1 MTTQTANDLLF
12 QYTDSEYVRPVPA
25 ALVVA
30 RADVLA
36 TVQELRT
43 IPDDR
48 LTRVWAWK
56 GGSEEEVRYGFYRIG
71 EAFELAGIEAATAL
85 RSSGTDRGPAAD
97 RLAPAT
103 AARWDLH
110 GLLIPLADATWDA
123 GPGGDEWTIRQTLGH
138 VVASQR
144 GYGATSAWWQTQ
156 ALPADMPDLPVVPES
171 IFDVL
176 PTEEAE
182 AEGTPVAVR
191 DRLDDALD
199 RSCERLAGLPED
211 RLAYGARWSGFPVD
225 VGFRMGRW
233 ASHIRE
239 HAIQVEKT
247 LDMLGHRPTEVD
259 RLIRHLLGAWGRA
272 EEVVFGSVDADGP
285 VEVLAAATRGARATA
300 AEVAS
305 LSR

>member
-12 QYTDSEYVRPVPA
+12 QYTDSELVRPVPA
-25 ALVVA
+25 ALVAA
-30 RADVLA
+30 RSDVLA
-36 TVQELRT
+36 SVQELRT
-43 IPDDR
+43 IADDR
-48 LTRVWAWK
+48 LTRTWLWK

-71 EAFELAGIEAATAL
+71 EAFELAGIEAAAAL
-85 RSSGTDRGPAAD
+85 RRAGSDRGPAAD
-97 RLAPAT
+97 RLAQAT
-103 AARWDLH
+103 AARWDLQ
-110 GLLIPLADATWDA
+110 GLLIPLADATWDVD
-123 GPGGDEWTIRQTLGH
+123 PGGGEWTIRQTLGH

-144 GYGATSAWWQTQ
+144 GYGATSGWWQTQ

-182 AEGTPVAVR
+182 SYGTPGSVR

-199 RSCERLAGLPED
+199 RSCERLAGLPEQ

-247 LDMLGHRPTEVD
+247 LDMLDHRPTEVD
-259 RLIRHLLGAWGRA
+259 RLIRHVLSAWGGA
-272 EEVVFGSVDADGP
+272 EAVVFGSIDADDA
-285 VEVLAAATRGARATA
+285 VEVLAGAARGARVTA

-305 LSR
+305 VSQ